1 MALTEH
7 TNPDGG
13 RGGATG
19 NMAAFGEMFEV
30 AKRSLKRGDIVMAAG
45 IMLIVVGLILPL
57 PPMMLDMMLGLNVT
71 ISILILMVVLFIE
84 RPLDLSSYPTIL
96 LITTLLRLSLNMA
109 STRLILTHGHEGTQ
123 AAGHVIE
130 AFAGFVMGGD
140 FIIGVIVY
148 AILTI
153 VNFKVITAGSGRI
166 AEVAA
171 RFTLDA
177 MPGKQMAIDAD
188 LSAGLIDEATAR
200 AKRKELED
208 ESAFFGSMD
217 GASKFVK
224 GDAVAGLIIMFINIV
239 GGVAL
244 AVLRY
249 DMPVLDA
256 LDTFTKLTIGDGL
269 VSQIPALVI
278 SISAGFLVS
287 KAGVGGSTDKAVVG
301 QLTGHTSALAL
312 SAGAMTILALM
323 PGMPMLP
330 FIPVIAVIGGAAWY
344 LPRMRAKKEEEE
356 ALAAAEEA
364 AGMGGAGG
372 AAAPI
377 ADEPIATALAI
388 DLIRLELGYG
398 LLSLINQPQA
408 GSHRLTDQ
416 IKGLRRQIAGEVG
429 FVMPAVRIQDNL
441 QLPPNSYIIRV
452 KEIEAGRGDIRP
464 NMLLVMDP
472 RGDAMSLPGEQT
484 VEPTFGLPAIWIEPG
499 YREEALFKGYTVV
512 DPSTVI
518 TTHLTE
524 LIKDNMPELLSFTE
538 TQKLLD
544 ELDKEHQK
552 LVADVVPSQ
561 ITVGGLQ
568 RVLQNLLA
576 ERVSVRDLATILEG
590 VSEAASQT
598 RSITQITEHVRT
610 RLARQIC
617 DANINEMGFIPLV
630 TLSPEWEQGFAESLV
645 GDGDDRQ
652 LTMAPS
658 RLQQFITSVRQTFE
672 RHAMMG
678 ETPVLLTSPLI
689 RPFVRSIVERFRP
702 ATVVMSQNEIHPK
715 AKIKTLGQ
723 I

>member
-7 TNPDGG
+7 TGPEGNGG
-13 RGGATG
+13 GGGG
-19 NMAAFGEMFEV
+19 NMAAFNDMLQV
-30 AKRSLKRGDIVMAAG
+30 AKASLKRGDVAMAAG
-45 IMLIVVGLILPL
+45 IMLIVVGLIMPL
-57 PPMMLDMMLGLNVT
+57 PSLMLDMMLAVNITV
-71 ISILILMVVLFIE
+71 SVLILMVVLFIAK
-84 RPLDLSSYPTIL
+84 PLDLSSYPTIL
-96 LITTLLRLSLNMA
+96 LLTTLLRLSLNMA
-109 STRLILTHGHEGTQ
+109 STRLILQHGHEGTD
-123 AAGHVIE
+123 AAGQVIQ
-130 AFAGFVMGGD
+130 AFASFVMGGD

-148 AILTI
+148 GILTI

-188 LSAGLIDEATAR
+188 LSAGMIDEATAR
-200 AKRKELED
+200 ARRKELED

-224 GDAVAGLIIMFINIV
+224 GDAVAGLMIMFINVI
-239 GGVAL
+239 GGVSL
-244 AVLRY
+244 AVLRH
-249 DMPVLDA
+249 DMPVLQA

-287 KAGVGGSTDKAVVG
+287 KAGAGGSTDKAVVG
-301 QLTGHTSALAL
+301 QLTGHSAALAL
-312 SAGAMTILALM
+312 SAGAIGVLAIM
-323 PGMPMLP
+323 PGMPFFTLA
-330 FIPVIAVIGGAAWY
+330 PVVVAVGAAAWY
-344 LPRMRAKKEEEE
+344 VPRMQAKKEAEE
-356 ALAAAEEA
+356 AEAAAEEA
-364 AGMGGAGG
+364 GGGMPGAPG
-372 AAAPI
+372 APV
-377 ADEPIATALAI
+377 ADEPISTALAI

-441 QLPPNSYIIRV
+441 QLPPNTYIIRI

-472 RGDAMSLPGEQT
+472 RGEAMSLPGEQT
-484 VEPTFGLPAIWIEPG
+484 TEPTFGLPAIWIEPG

-512 DPSTVI
+512 DPSTVV

-544 ELDKEHQK
+544 EMDKDHQK
-552 LVADVVPSQ
+552 LVGDVIPQQ

-576 ERVSVRDLATILEG
+576 ERISIRDLPTILEG
-590 VSEAASQT
+590 ISEAASQT

-617 DANINEMGFIPLV
+617 ESCVNELGFIPLI
-630 TLSPEWEQGFAESLV
+630 TLSPEWEQAFAESLV

-658 RLQQFITSVRQTFE
+658 RLQQFITSVRQT
-672 RHAMMG
+672 
-678 ETPVLLTSPLI
+678 
-689 RPFVRSIVERFRP
+689 
-702 ATVVMSQNEIHPK
+702 
-715 AKIKTLGQ
+715 
-723 I
+723 

>member
-1 MALTEH
+1 MALTEQS
-7 TNPDGG
+7 NPGRAGG
-13 RGGATG
+13 G
-19 NMAAFGEMFEV
+19 NMAALTDMVTV
-30 AKRSLKRGDIVMAAG
+30 AKKALKRGDLAMAAG

-57 PPMMLDMMLGLNVT
+57 PPLLLDMMLGLNVT

-84 RPLDLSSYPTIL
+84 KPLDLSSYPTIL

-109 STRLILTHGHEGTQ
+109 STRLILTQGHEGTA

-188 LSAGLIDEATAR
+188 LSAGMIDETTAR

-224 GDAVAGLIIMFINIV
+224 GDAVAGLMIMFINII
-239 GGVAL
+239 GGVSL

-249 DMPVLDA
+249 DMPIMQA

-287 KAGVGGSTDKAVVG
+287 KAGTGGSTDKAVVG
-301 QLTGHTSALAL
+301 QLTNHVSALGL
-312 SAGAMTILALM
+312 SAGAMTLLALM
-323 PGMPMLP
+323 PGMPVLP
-330 FIPVIAVIGGAAWY
+330 FLPVIAVVGAAAWY
-344 LPRMRAKKEEEE
+344 LPKMRAKKEAEE
-356 ALAAAEEA
+356 AEAAAAEA
-364 AGMGGAGG
+364 AGLGPGGAP
-372 AAAPI
+372 APV

-441 QLPPNSYIIRV
+441 QLPPNAYIIRV

-472 RGDAMSLPGEQT
+472 RGEAMSLPGEQT

-552 LVADVVPSQ
+552 LIADVVPAQ

-630 TLSPEWEQGFAESLV
+630 TLSPEWEQAFAESLV

-715 AKIKTLGQ
+715 ARIKTLGQ

>member
-7 TNPDGG
+7 NPGARAGG
-13 RGGATG
+13 G
-19 NMAAFGEMFEV
+19 NNMSALTDMVAV
-30 AKRSLKRGDIVMAAG
+30 AKGALKRGDIVMAAG

-57 PPMMLDMMLGLNVT
+57 PPMLLDMMLGLNITV
-71 ISILILMVVLFIE
+71 SVLILMVVLFIE
-84 RPLDLSSYPTIL
+84 KPLDLSSYPTIL

-109 STRLILTHGHEGTQ
+109 STRLILTQGHEGTA

-188 LSAGLIDEATAR
+188 LSAGMIDETTAR

-224 GDAVAGLIIMFINIV
+224 GDAVAGLMIMFINII
-239 GGVAL
+239 GGVSL

-249 DMPVLDA
+249 DMPILQA

-287 KAGVGGSTDKAVVG
+287 KAGTGGSTDKAVVG
-301 QLTGHTSALAL
+301 QLTNHVSALGL
-312 SAGAMTILALM
+312 SAGAIGLLALM

-330 FIPVIAVIGGAAWY
+330 FLPVVAAVGAAAWY
-344 LPRMRAKKEEEE
+344 LPKMRAKKEAEE
-356 ALAAAEEA
+356 AEAAAAEA
-364 AGMGGAGG
+364 AGMGGPGGG
-372 AAAPI
+372 AAPV

-472 RGDAMSLPGEQT
+472 RGEAMSLPGEQT

-552 LVADVVPSQ
+552 LIADVVPAQ

-617 DANINEMGFIPLV
+617 DANINEMGVIPLV
-630 TLSPEWEQGFAESLV
+630 TLSPEWEQAFAESLV

-715 AKIKTLGQ
+715 ARIKTLGQ

>member
-7 TNPDGG
+7 NPGTRAGG
-13 RGGATG
+13 G
-19 NMAAFGEMFEV
+19 NMTALTDMVAV
-30 AKRSLKRGDIVMAAG
+30 AKGALKRGDIVMAAG

-57 PPMMLDMMLGLNVT
+57 PPMLLDMMLGLNVT

-84 RPLDLSSYPTIL
+84 KPLELSSYPTIL

-109 STRLILTHGHEGTQ
+109 STRLILTQGHEGTS

-188 LSAGLIDEATAR
+188 LSAGMIDETTAR

-224 GDAVAGLIIMFINIV
+224 GDAVAGLMIMFINII
-239 GGVAL
+239 GGVSL

-249 DMPVLDA
+249 DMPILQA

-287 KAGVGGSTDKAVVG
+287 KAGTGGSTDKAVVG
-301 QLTGHTSALAL
+301 QLTNHISALGL
-312 SAGAMTILALM
+312 SAGAMTLLALM
-323 PGMPMLP
+323 PGMPVLP
-330 FIPVIAVIGGAAWY
+330 FLPVIAAVGAAAWY
-344 LPRMRAKKEEEE
+344 LPRMRAKKEAEE
-356 ALAAAEEA
+356 AEAAAAEA
-364 AGMGGAGG
+364 AGMGGPGGG
-372 AAAPI
+372 AAPV

-441 QLPPNSYIIRV
+441 QLPPNAYIIRV

-472 RGDAMSLPGEQT
+472 RGEAMSLPGEQT

-552 LVADVVPSQ
+552 LIADVVPAQ

-617 DANINEMGFIPLV
+617 DANINEMGVIPLV
-630 TLSPEWEQGFAESLV
+630 TLSPEWEQAFAESLV

-715 AKIKTLGQ
+715 ARIKTLGQ